1 MAISKKINSFMTKAS
16 WIRKMFEEGI
26 RMKQEVGAD
35 KVFDFSLG
43 NPIMEPPE
51 PCQQSLCELT
61 RSPPAGLHRYMSNAG
76 HPEVRARVAEYIAA
90 DTGAALQAEDVIMS
104 CGAGGALNVALKSL
118 LDPGD
123 QVVVVAPFFPE
134 YRFYTDNHGGEL
146 VVAESA
152 GDFDLDLEE
161 LDRVINP
168 RTKALILNSPN
179 NPTGRMYSAERLKE
193 LGDLLN
199 RKEKEADQTITIL
212 SDDPYRKIVFDGAK
226 APPIFDAHPNTILI
240 TSHSKDLG
248 LAGER
253 IGFAAIGPGHRDRQP
268 LRDALTFTNRTLGFV
283 NAPSLFQHVV
293 AQNQSVSV
301 PVQEYQQLRDMFC
314 DGLDRAGLDYIR
326 PQGAFYL
333 FPKTPGEDDLA
344 FVRTLQ
350 KHYIL
355 AVPGSGFGRGGHIRL
370 SFCVTKKEIEGAL
383 PGIKKAV
390 EESL

>member
-1 MAISKKINSFMTKAS
+1 MAISKKVDGFMTKAS

-51 PCQQSLCELT
+51 SCRQALRELAQN
-61 RSPPAGLHRYMSNAG
+61 PPAGLHRYMSNAG
-76 HPEVRARVAEYIAA
+76 HPEVRARVAEYLSA
-90 DTGAALQAEDVIMS
+90 DTGAALEADDVIMS
-104 CGAGGALNVALKSL
+104 CGAGGALNVALKAL

-123 QVVVVAPFFPE
+123 QVVVVAPCFPE

-152 GDFDLDLEE
+152 GDFDLDLAE
-161 LDRVINP
+161 LDRAVSR

-179 NPTGRMYSAERLKE
+179 NPTGRMYSAARLKE
-193 LGDLLN
+193 LGDLLA
-199 RKEKEADQTITIL
+199 RKEKEAGGPISIL
-212 SDDPYRKIVFDGAK
+212 SDEPYRKIVFDGGK

-248 LAGER
+248 LPGER
-253 IGFAAIGPGHRDRQP
+253 IGFAAIGPGHQDRRP
-268 LRDALTFTNRTLGFV
+268 LRDAMTFTNRTLGFV
-283 NAPSLFQHVV
+283 NAPALFQRVV
-293 AQNQSVSV
+293 AQNQSTSV
-301 PVQEYQQLRDMFC
+301 PVEEYQKLRDIFC
-314 DGLDRAGLDYIR
+314 DGLDRAGLEYFR

-333 FPKTPGEDDLA
+333 FPKTPSDDDLA
-344 FVRTLQ
+344 FVRALQ

-355 AVPGSGFGRGGHIRL
+355 AVPGAGFGRGGHIRL
-370 SFCVTKKEIEGAL
+370 SFCVTQREIEGAL
-383 PGIKKAV
+383 PGIKQAV
-390 EESL
+390 EEFL